1 MKSISILLS
10 VTLIMGCAGTL
21 TTAEKDFEY
30 QQVYEVSGG
39 KDTLFSKSLQWLAQT
54 YTDSK
59 EVIEYEDK
67 EAGKIIGRG
76 ATQVMYNPLGISPIM
91 LNIRYSIKIDLKD
104 NKARITFTNIYNPQS
119 PAAPIFVD
127 TRDRLIPKFEM
138 LTEDYHKFLTSDDD
152 NW

>member
-1 MKSISILLS
+1 MKYISLSLSIIFIVS
-10 VTLIMGCAGTL
+10 CAGTL

-30 QQVYEVSGG
+30 QKVYEVAGG
-39 KDTLFSKSLQWLAQT
+39 KDTLFTKSLQWLAQT

-76 ATQVMYNPLGISPIM
+76 ATQVMYNPLAISPIM

-104 NKARITFTNIYNPQS
+104 NKARITFANIYNPQS

-127 TRDRLIPKFEM
+127 TRDRLIPKFEA
-138 LTEDYHKFLTSDDD
+138 LTEGYHQFLKSDDD